1 LATKR
6 TCLKPASLISLD
18 LHSMNTRLK
27 QAFSLSLFLAICSNS
42 QQVFAQATQ
51 PQDGS
56 VVTSPP
62 TKNRLSE
69 IQTEMRALCK
79 SPELVVYFNKTPC
92 STNDTT
98 TAHLSDQTKITAEEK
113 IAINKAAQLFGN
125 LFNESNDILRVRDS
139 KSQQIVK
146 FRETVAIPAQNKARN
161 DLVDG
166 KISWGEYNKRRK
178 EINDRLQAE
187 QRRIYSD
194 LIAGSP
200 SK

>member
-1 LATKR
+1 
-6 TCLKPASLISLD
+6 
-18 LHSMNTRLK
+18 MNTLLR
-27 QAFSLSLFLAICSNS
+27 QAFSISMLLAIYSNS
-42 QQVFAQATQ
+42 HEVFAQQNPTQ
-51 PQDGS
+51 GSS
-56 VVTSPP
+56 VVASQP

-69 IQTEMRALCK
+69 IQTEMRALCE
-79 SPELVVYFNKTPC
+79 SPDLVVYFNKTPC

-113 IAINKAAQLFGN
+113 IALNKAAQLFGN

-146 FRETVAIPAQNKARN
+146 FRETVAIPAQNKARH

-187 QRRIYSD
+187 QRRIYGN
-194 LIAGSP
+194 LVAGSP
-200 SK
+200 GK